1 MTVRIEL
8 IGLGDR
14 GQTNLRLL
22 LRLAG
27 RLPVCIEA
35 LRDTDGAR
43 VAAAEAL
50 CRQAG
55 VPVAF
60 PQAL

>member
-8 IGLGDR
+8 IGLGDC
-14 GQTNLRLL
+14 GQTNLLL

-27 RLPVCIEA
+27 RLSVCIEA

-50 CRQAG
+50 CR
-55 VPVAF
+55 
-60 PQAL
+60 